1 MANNLVIVESAAKV
15 DTISKFLGKSY
26 KVEAS
31 VGHVRDLPK
40 SQLGIDVDHDYE
52 PKYITIRGK
61 GELIQKLRKQA
72 KNAKCIYLATDPDR
86 EGEAI
91 AWHLYFALRL
101 EDKNVKRITFNEI
114 TETAVKEALKHP
126 RDINFNLVD
135 AQQARRILDRLV
147 GYKISPILWK
157 KIRKGLSAGRVQSV
171 TLRLICDREKEITE
185 FIEQEYWSIETLF
198 KMGKTK
204 GFEAK
209 LEKIDGK
216 KCELRN
222 EAQTL
227 EIINDCE
234 NNKFI
239 VTKCKDGEK
248 IRNSP
253 LPFTTS
259 TMQQEAAKQLGYS
272 TQKTM
277 NIAQQLY
284 EGIKIGKQQVGIVS
298 YIRTDSTRVSDT
310 AVSLAKEY
318 ISTIFGEDYLKTPS
332 KDNKK
337 NKNIQDAHEAIR
349 PTYLDKTP
357 ESLKE
362 YLSRDQYRLYN
373 LIYNRFLASQM
384 KEAIFT
390 THSIKI
396 KNGKYTFGASYQKE
410 KFDGFL
416 KVYKELEEEKNSKKI
431 TVSEGEELKV
441 IKINKTQ
448 HFTKPKARYQEASLV
463 KTLEENGVGR
473 PSTYAPT
480 ITTLLARGYI
490 TKEQKI
496 LYPTDLGEI
505 VNNIML
511 DYFDEIVGVEFTA
524 HLEKILDEI
533 ALGHIEWKE
542 IIKAFYPNFYKS
554 VKKAEDEIKNIDIT
568 EVTNIPCEKC
578 GTNLVVRYSKY
589 GKFLG
594 CPNFPTCTFSK
605 PWFEPIGVK
614 CPLCGGEIILKKSK
628 KGRIY
633 YGCENNQ
640 DDKCSFMS
648 WQKPTGELCP
658 TCGDFLVE
666 KGKHKQIVC
675 TSETCN
681 YGKENKSKAIST
693 PHTKLEAKK
702 NNLADD

>member
-15 DTISKFLGKSY
+15 TTISKFLGKSY

-31 VGHVRDLPK
+31 LGHVRDLPK
-40 SQLGIDVDHDYE
+40 SQLGIDVDNNYE

-61 GELIQKLRKQA
+61 GELIQKLRKEA

-101 EDKNVKRITFNEI
+101 EGKTVKRITFNEI

-126 RDINFNLVD
+126 RNINLDLVD

-216 KCELRN
+216 KFELQN
-222 EAQTL
+222 QAHTQQ
-227 EIINDCE
+227 IIDECV
-234 NNKFI
+234 NNPFI
-239 VTKCKDGEK
+239 VTKFKTGEK
-248 IRNSP
+248 VRNSP

-259 TMQQEAAKQLGYS
+259 TMQQESAKQLGYS

-284 EGIKIGKQQVGIVS
+284 EGIKIGKEQVGIVS
-298 YIRTDSTRVSDT
+298 YIRTDSTRVSQS
-310 AVSLAKEY
+310 AVAMAKDY
-318 ISTIFGEDYLKTPS
+318 IINKFGEHYLKE
-332 KDNKK
+332 NKK
-337 NKNIQDAHEAIR
+337 SSKKSNQNIQDAHEAIR
-349 PTYLDKTP
+349 PTYIDQTP

-384 KEAIFT
+384 KEAVFQ

-396 KNGKYTFGASYQKE
+396 ENGRYTFGASYQKE

-416 KVYKELEEEKNSKKI
+416 RVYKDDDDERNSKEI
-431 TVSEGEELKV
+431 TVKEGEQLTL
-441 IKINKTQ
+441 IKIDKNQ
-448 HFTKPKARYQEASLV
+448 HFTKPKSRYQEASLV

-511 DYFDEIVGVEFTA
+511 DYFPEVVDVEFTA
-524 HLEKILDEI
+524 QLEKILDEI
-533 ALGHIEWKE
+533 ATGNIEWKE
-542 IIKAFYPNFYKS
+542 IIKAFYPNFAKT
-554 VKKAEDEIKNIDIT
+554 VQKAEDEITNIDIT

-578 GTNLVVRYSKY
+578 GTNLIVRYSKY
-589 GKFLG
+589 GKFFG
-594 CPNFPTCTFSK
+594 CPNFPECTFSK

-614 CPLCGGEIILKKSK
+614 CPLCDGEVILKKSK

-633 YGCENNQ
+633 YGCENNA
-640 DDKCSFMS
+640 DEKCEFMS
-648 WQKPTGELCP
+648 WQRPTGDKCP
-658 TCGDFLVE
+658 NCGGILVE
-666 KGKHKQIVC
+666 KGKNKKIVC
-675 TSETCN
+675 ANETCN
-681 YGKENKSKAIST
+681 YGKENKNESKESKANKNAS
-693 PHTKLEAKK
+693 K
-702 NNLADD
+702 NN